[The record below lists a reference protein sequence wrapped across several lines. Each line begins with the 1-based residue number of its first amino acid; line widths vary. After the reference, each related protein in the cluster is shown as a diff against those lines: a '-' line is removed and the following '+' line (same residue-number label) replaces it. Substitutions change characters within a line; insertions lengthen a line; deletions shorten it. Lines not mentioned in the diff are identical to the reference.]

1 MKSFNDNLF
10 FYYTVGY
17 YVGGFYPNLINKK
30 MKINKLRSNCPFNF
44 FILIKIPNCQ
54 QIYKIET
61 PCKKKWDI
69 HFAQIKK
76 MKIQTPVNFVQTV
89 PLTFYSHQKSSLST
103 NPQIKTPCKKRNG
116 TYILLFSIP
125 PASLIPPPHKLTA
138 QMSR

>member
-1 MKSFNDNLF
+1 MKSFNDILF

-44 FILIKIPNCQ
+44 FIIIKIPNCQ

-61 PCKKKWDI
+61 PCKKKWVI
-69 HFAQIKK
+69 HFA
-76 MKIQTPVNFVQTV
+76 V

-103 NPQIKTPCKKRNG
+103 NPQIKTPCKKEMG
-116 TYILLFSIP
+116 HTFCFSAFLQP
-125 PASLIPPPHKLTA
+125 P
-138 QMSR
+138 